1 MPLQVPD
8 TEDAK
13 TFHVFFSLTPGIVQ
27 LQPVVFLNKAFGTV
41 HISI

>member
-13 TFHVFFSLTPGIVQ
+13 TFHVFFFDTRYSTATVCR
-27 LQPVVFLNKAFGTV
+27 VSDRAFGTV